1 MSVLPHLLAHPLTR
15 RLAWV
20 LFSIP
25 FYYSGLAF
33 TYLLLEPEALDNGIQ
48 WLLALGFP
56 FLLMAFYKLA
66 RYWGCSSGACGKD
79 GCALP
84 ADEKDRPNRLYYGPS
99 P

>member
-1 MSVLPHLLAHPLTR
+1 MSLLTHPLTR
-15 RLAWV
+15 RFAWV

-33 TYLLLEPEALDNGIQ
+33 TCLLLEPEMLNDIVQ

-56 FLLMAFYKLA
+56 FLLWAFYKLG

-79 GCALP
+79 GCTLP
-84 ADEKDRPNRLYYGPS
+84 ADRKNDPDRVYYGPS